1 MTPRQVDRP
10 GQLAYGRWHPMRKST
25 MSEDY
30 KAKYRQLL
38 GEFDQ
43 LQQQSRDRVD
53 QLYEQTT
60 AILANFRDTDK
71 ELGDAIRLLPVRL
84 DDDQLP
90 LKKLSY
96 INELLGA
103 AASSTVGGSND
114 NLPRQGED
122 GSGPVA
128 DPLESARQV
137 LSHLLE
143 QLPAELSR
151 HLDQENLRRAII
163 EAGDAEQLLGT
174 SAQIRT
180 GILLFLDDRDDQ
192 VRELSGF
199 LENIVARLDGL
210 TVSLLEGD
218 NLRRESRLQRGHF
231 SDSVGD
237 EVKHIRASVAAAD
250 DLNTLQQA
258 IETRLNSIDRS
269 VSSFVQAESARA
281 EQAQAVAETLRDK
294 VGALEAEANEMRVAM
309 AKAQAEV
316 GLDSLTRVPNRRAYD
331 ERIGKEL
338 SIWQDQARPR
348 TLAILDIDHFKRI
361 NDDYGHPV
369 GDTVLK
375 AVTSRIKQQT
385 RSTDFFGRIGGE
397 EFAIVMVDSDARQA
411 RAPLENLRTSI
422 ENYRFGYQGK
432 RVGVSISIGFTDFQ
446 RGDTPESLYKRADDQ
461 LLRCKQS
468 GRNKILCHLDG

>member
-1 MTPRQVDRP
+1 
-10 GQLAYGRWHPMRKST
+10 

-43 LQQQSRDRVD
+43 LQQQSRDTANA
-53 QLYEQTT
+53 LYGQTT
-60 AILANFRDTDK
+60 AILANFRDISK
-71 ELGDAIRLLPVRL
+71 ELGEAIRLLPVRL
-84 DDDQLP
+84 EEDQLP
-90 LKKLSY
+90 VKKLSY

-103 AASSTVGGSND
+103 VPTAVIVGSSDSSPLND
-114 NLPRQGED
+114 EGVT
-122 GSGPVA
+122 GPVA
-128 DPLESARQV
+128 DLLEPARQV
-137 LSHLLE
+137 LSHLLK
-143 QLPAELSR
+143 QLPAELDR
-151 HLDQENLRRAII
+151 HLDQENLRRAID
-163 EAGDAEQLLGT
+163 EADNAEQLLGA
-174 SAQIRT
+174 SAGIRT
-180 GILLFLDDRDDQ
+180 GILLLMDDRDDQ
-192 VRELSGF
+192 LRELSGF

-210 TVSLLEGD
+210 TVFLLEGD
-218 NLRRESRLQRGHF
+218 NLRQESARQRGHF
-231 SDSVGD
+231 SDAVD
-237 EVKHIRASVAAAD
+237 HEVKHMRASVAAAD
-250 DLNTLQQA
+250 DLGTLQQA
-258 IETRLNSIDRS
+258 IESRLNSIDHS

-281 EQAQAVAETLRDK
+281 QQAQAVAETLRNK
-294 VGALEAEANEMRVAM
+294 VGALETQASEMRVAM
-309 AKAQAEV
+309 EKAQAEV

-331 ERIGKEL
+331 ERIGEEL
-338 SIWQDQARPR
+338 LIWRNKARPR
-348 TLAILDIDHFKRI
+348 TLAIVDIDHFKRI

-375 AVTSRIKQQT
+375 AVTSKIKQQT

-411 RAPLENLRTSI
+411 RTSLENLRKSI

-446 RGDTPESLYKRADDQ
+446 RDDTAETLYKRADDQ